1 MDKAQ
6 AIHAFWLSFG
16 WPAYDENAVPDEAAM
31 PYITYEV
38 TESNI
43 GKPVIL
49 TASLWDRSTLWKMVS
64 QKAKEIAERLG
75 YGGLTVGFDGGMI
88 LLTQGTPFA
97 QRLSADDDA
106 VRRINLNVA
115 AEFYSAA

>member
-6 AIHAFWLSFG
+6 AIHAFWSSFG
-16 WPAYDENAVPDEAAM
+16 WPAYDENDVPDEALM

-49 TASLWDRSTLWKMVS
+49 TASLWDRSTMWKMVS

-75 YGGLTVGFDGGMI
+75 YGGMTIRFDDGFI
-88 LLTQGTPFA
+88 FLTQGTPFA
-97 QRLSADDDA
+97 QRLSAEDDA
-106 VRRINLNVA
+106 VRRINLNIA
-115 AEFYSAA
+115 AEFVSAA